1 MSNWG
6 RLSTAFLLLFGMGEP
21 EPTIFDDHDDEA
33 DRLAEGAADA
43 DAEAG
48 RVVPHARVRE
58 WLKTLGTPDQQPT
71 PFSWR
76 K

>member
-1 MSNWG
+1 M
-6 RLSTAFLLLFGMGEP
+6 AEP
-21 EPTIFDDHDDEA
+21 EHTIFDDIDDEA
-33 DRLAEGAADA
+33 DRLAEAAADA
-43 DAEAG
+43 DVEAG

-58 WLKTLGTPDQQPT
+58 WLKTLGTPDQQPA

>member
-1 MSNWG
+1 M
-6 RLSTAFLLLFGMGEP
+6 AEP
-21 EPTIFDDHDDEA
+21 KPTIFDAVEDKAE
-33 DRLAEGAADA
+33 RLAEAAADA

-58 WLKTLGTPDQQPT
+58 WLKTLGTPDPQPA

>member
-1 MSNWG
+1 MV
-6 RLSTAFLLLFGMGEP
+6 EP
-21 EPTIFDDHDDEA
+21 EPTIFDTGDDEA
-33 DRLAEGAADA
+33 DRLAEAAADA

-48 RVVPHARVRE
+48 RVVPHARVRD
-58 WLKTLGTPDQQPT
+58 WLKTLGTPDQQPA

>member
-1 MSNWG
+1 MTDGDG
-6 RLSTAFLLLFGMGEP
+6 RQEVFLIRSGMVEP
-21 EPTIFDDHDDEA
+21 EPTIFDAIDDEA
-33 DRLAEGAADA
+33 DRLAEAVADA
-43 DAEAG
+43 DVEAG

-58 WLKTLGTPDQQPT
+58 WLKTLGTPDQQPA